1 MDRLV
6 PNSGIRNVSGIP
18 ACRYRSTPYGKSR
31 DVVGEG
37 TGSLSWI
44 LRPFLQELL
53 TRPPRTLFYV
63 YGKRFMR
70 KLKLKRAQG
79 DVESSAGASRLLI
92 LPIVLSLKTSDIW
105 CLIVSQ
111 QIIDNLSAICWRT

>member
-1 MDRLV
+1 
-6 PNSGIRNVSGIP
+6 
-18 ACRYRSTPYGKSR
+18 
-31 DVVGEG
+31 
-37 TGSLSWI
+37 
-44 LRPFLQELL
+44 
-53 TRPPRTLFYV
+53 
-63 YGKRFMR
+63 MR

-79 DVESSAGASRLLI
+79 DVESSAGASKLLI